1 MIFVILET
9 LIVKGAITIG
19 HWIAAHGTGAMATKA
34 GAMVAKGVATHGLA
48 NTLAGVT
55 GVAIGSSLV
64 VGSVVWTTGKI
75 QALGEG
81 LDALYVGDYTKAARK
96 FANLASL
103 LHIEIKFLP
112 DVIQDLLVKKA
123 GFSSEDASNVA
134 KAVRSLEGDIFN
146 FATTRY

>member
-34 GAMVAKGVATHGLA
+34 GTMIAKSIATQGLA

-64 VGSVVWTTGKI
+64 VGSIVWTTGKI

-81 LDALYVGDYTKAARK
+81 LDALYARDYTKAAQK

-103 LHIEIKFLP
+103 LHVEIEFLP
-112 DVIQDLLVKKA
+112 DVIQDLLEEKA

-134 KAVRSLEGDIFN
+134 EAVRSLEGDILN